1 MTLNPMDDKEQFKLG
16 FFAPNCSGGMAV
28 TKVPER
34 WVNSWENN
42 RRLAELA
49 DEAGCD
55 FLLPIARWIGY
66 GGATDFHGSVLETMT
81 WAAGLLAATK
91 RIAVISTTHT
101 AFNHP
106 VVVAKQIATLD
117 QIGGGRAGLNVV
129 AGWNKPEYDAMGVDL
144 PEDHVS
150 RYAYAEEWFQ
160 IVTKL
165 WTEKEPFDWRGQH
178 FNLEGVYSEPKP
190 KAGVPP
196 IVNAAGSGE
205 GRDFAIR
212 NANFLFTPAID
223 LERSKAEVAELREKA
238 AAAGRD
244 VDVITFGMVCC
255 RPTQK
260 EAERYL
266 EHYAQDNADWEAV
279 DNLIRL
285 QFAHAQSF
293 PHDLM
298 ALIRDRFAAGHGGY
312 PLVGTPKK
320 VADTIEEIYEAG
332 FSGMTLA
339 FVDYVNEFPYFRDE
353 VMPILEKR
361 KIRKKVRLNFADNGP
376 KRGLFSFGRGKT
388 L

>member
-1 MTLNPMDDKEQFKLG
+1 MSQNLMLDKDQFKLG

-42 RRLAELA
+42 LKLAQMA

-55 FLLPIARWIGY
+55 FMLPIARWIGY

-91 RIAVISTTHT
+91 RISVISTTHT

-117 QIGGGRAGLNVV
+117 HIGNGRAGLNIV
-129 AGWNKPEYDAMGVDL
+129 AGWNKPEYDAMGIDL
-144 PEDHVS
+144 PEDHPS
-150 RYAYAEEWFQ
+150 RYGYAQEWFE
-160 IVTKL
+160 IVKKL
-165 WTEKEPFDWRGQH
+165 WTDPERFDWHGER
-178 FNLEGVYSEPKP
+178 FNLKGVYSEPKP
-190 KAGVPP
+190 VNGIPP

-223 LERSKAEVAELREKA
+223 LARSKEEVAELKEKA
-238 AAAGRD
+238 AAAGQD
-244 VDVITFGMVCC
+244 IEVVTFGMVVC

-260 EAERYL
+260 EADRYL
-266 EHYAQDNADWEAV
+266 EYYAQENADWEAV
-279 DNLIRL
+279 DNLIAL

-312 PLVGTPKK
+312 PLVGTPRK
-320 VADTIEEIYEAG
+320 VADTIEEIYDAG
-332 FSGMTLA
+332 FGGMTLA
-339 FVDYVNEFPYFRDE
+339 FVDYVKEFPYFRDE
-353 VMPILEKR
+353 VLPLLEKR
-361 KIRKKVRLNFADNGP
+361 KIRKKVKFERSGAGGKGFLG
-376 KRGLFSFGRGKT
+376 FGRNR
-388 L
+388 